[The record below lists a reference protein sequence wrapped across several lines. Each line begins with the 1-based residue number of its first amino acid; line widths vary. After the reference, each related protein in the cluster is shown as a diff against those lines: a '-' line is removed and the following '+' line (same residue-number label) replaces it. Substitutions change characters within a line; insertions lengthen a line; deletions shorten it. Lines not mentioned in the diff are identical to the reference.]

1 MKKIIIVAVI
11 MGFFV
16 GGQAD
21 EIILDVGSIHTK
33 EYSHIAQDTHRKMDV
48 YNNENFGIGYLK
60 TLNEYINFGGGGY
73 WNSYKKPS
81 FYIGAEALYPVS
93 DVFKIGI
100 AGAVV
105 TGYKNK
111 RVDYWV
117 GDPETGHVETDITNK
132 DQYKPV
138 FLPAIEAQYKI
149 SETVDLAVEFTD
161 TELVQK
167 NGVGVF
173 HFQLRFKI

>member
-1 MKKIIIVAVI
+1 MVAGI
-11 MGFFV
+11 FV

-21 EIILDVGSIHTK
+21 EIILDIGSIHTK
-33 EYSHIAQDTHRKMDV
+33 EYSHITPFTNRKMDV
-48 YNNENFGIGYLK
+48 YNNENFGVGYLK
-60 TLNEYINFGGGGY
+60 NLNEYINLGAGGY

-81 FYIGAEALYPVS
+81 FYIGVEALYPVFDS
-93 DVFKIGI
+93 FKIGI
-100 AGAVV
+100 AGAAV

-111 RVDYWV
+111 RVDHWV
-117 GDPETGHVETDITNK
+117 GDPATGYVETDITNK

-138 FLPAIEAQYKI
+138 FLPAIEAQYRL
-149 SETVDLAVEFTD
+149 SETIDVAVEFTD

-167 NGVGVF
+167 HGTGVF